1 MPFFVQIRLGHYV
14 TALANPGLSRAS
26 SLRLRPAQVGVTAM
40 GYEDRDYFQSKPKF
54 EFSSGLHKGTKGMMI
69 ALVAAFIAAIVVSD
83 FFAFTSPEF
92 WASVAAGNEKAV
104 LGYRLFVLAP
114 QNVVPVGGSFAPG
127 HWKLLTH
134 WLVAPGIVTAILDVM
149 MVYFVGRMLEQLLGT
164 RRFLMLLIGA
174 CVLSGLLASLVD
186 GWLVGEKISVI
197 MGPGG
202 GIIACFMAPVWI
214 APRQKS
220 IFGWPVRNVV
230 LGLVA
235 VFTVVALL
243 YGLFGEGPAVGSPT
257 QLIWGAAI
265 GAGYMLWLKKRGRLP
280 SLAGGFQQDQNLQPW
295 EKPGYLNSYEEKS
308 FDERKFL
315 ATADKQRKEEE
326 KAQEQRQKDKAR
338 LDEILEKISR
348 QGINSLSRAERKFL
362 DDQSNKRK

>member
-1 MPFFVQIRLGHYV
+1 
-14 TALANPGLSRAS
+14 
-26 SLRLRPAQVGVTAM
+26 M

-362 DDQSNKRK
+362 DDQSKKK

>member
-1 MPFFVQIRLGHYV
+1 
-14 TALANPGLSRAS
+14 
-26 SLRLRPAQVGVTAM
+26 M

>member
-1 MPFFVQIRLGHYV
+1 
-14 TALANPGLSRAS
+14 
-26 SLRLRPAQVGVTAM
+26 M

-54 EFSSGLHKGTKGMMI
+54 EFSAGLHKGTKGMMI

-83 FFAFTSPEF
+83 FFEFASPEF
-92 WASVAAGNEKAV
+92 WASLAAGNEKAL
-104 LGYRLFVLAP
+104 LGYQLFVLTP
-114 QNVVPVGGSFAPG
+114 HNVIPVGGSFDPG

-134 WLVAPGIVTAILDVM
+134 WLVAPGIISAIIDVV

-164 RRFLMLLIGA
+164 RRFLLVLIGA
-174 CVLSGLLASLVD
+174 SVLSGLLAALVD

-197 MGPGG
+197 MGPTG
-202 GIIACFMAPVWI
+202 GIVACFMAPVWI
-214 APRQKS
+214 APHQKS
-220 IFGWPVRNVV
+220 IFKWPLRNVV

-235 VFTVVALL
+235 AFAAIALL
-243 YGLFGEGPAVGSPT
+243 SALFGEGPAVISPT

-265 GAGYMLWLKKRGRLP
+265 GAVYMLWLKKRGRLP
-280 SLAGGFQQDQNLQPW
+280 SLAGGFRQDDNLQPW
-295 EKPGYLNSYEEKS
+295 EKPGYLNGYEEKS

-315 ATADKQRKEEE
+315 ATADKQLKEEE

-348 QGINSLSRAERKFL
+348 QGINSLSRTERKFL
-362 DDQSNKRK
+362 DEQSKKK

>member
-1 MPFFVQIRLGHYV
+1 
-14 TALANPGLSRAS
+14 
-26 SLRLRPAQVGVTAM
+26 M

-54 EFSSGLHKGTKGMMI
+54 EFSAGLHKGTKGMMI

-174 CVLSGLLASLVD
+174 CVLSGLLAALVD

-202 GIIACFMAPVWI
+202 GIVACFMAPVWI

>member
-1 MPFFVQIRLGHYV
+1 
-14 TALANPGLSRAS
+14 
-26 SLRLRPAQVGVTAM
+26 M

-54 EFSSGLHKGTKGMMI
+54 EFSAGLHKGTKGLMI

-92 WASVAAGNEKAV
+92 WATLAAANEKAR
-104 LGYRLFVLAP
+104 LGYQLFVLAP
-114 QNVVPVGGSFAPG
+114 QNVIPVGGSFDPG

-134 WLVAPGIVTAILDVM
+134 WLVAPGIISAIIDVV
-149 MVYFVGRMLEQLLGT
+149 MVYFVGRMLEQLFGT
-164 RRFLMLLIGA
+164 RRFLLLLISA
-174 CVLSGLLASLVD
+174 CVLSGLLAALVD

-197 MGPGG
+197 MGPSG

-220 IFGWPVRNVV
+220 IFGWPLRNAV

-235 VFTVVALL
+235 VFAVIALL
-243 YGLFGEGPAVGSPT
+243 SGLFGEGPAVISPT
-257 QLIWGAAI
+257 QLIWGAAL
-265 GAGYMLWLKKRGRLP
+265 GAGYMTWLKKRGRVP
-280 SLAGGFQQDQNLQPW
+280 SIAGGFQQEDNLQPW

-315 ATADKQRKEEE
+315 ATADKQRKEED
-326 KAQEQRQKDKAR
+326 KALEQRQKDKAR

-362 DDQSNKRK
+362 DEQSKKK

>member
-1 MPFFVQIRLGHYV
+1 
-14 TALANPGLSRAS
+14 
-26 SLRLRPAQVGVTAM
+26 M

-54 EFSSGLHKGTKGMMI
+54 EFSAGLHKGTKGMMI

-202 GIIACFMAPVWI
+202 GIVACFMAPVWI

-315 ATADKQRKEEE
+315 ATADKQRKEED
-326 KAQEQRQKDKAR
+326 KALEQRQKDKTR

-362 DDQSNKRK
+362 DEQSKKK